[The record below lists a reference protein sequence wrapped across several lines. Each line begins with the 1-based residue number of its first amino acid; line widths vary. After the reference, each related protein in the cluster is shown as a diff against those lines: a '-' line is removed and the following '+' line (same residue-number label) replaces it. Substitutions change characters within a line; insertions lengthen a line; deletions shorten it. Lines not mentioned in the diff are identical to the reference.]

1 MQINPFIEKY
11 IEDRIATVFEGYTE
25 LQEKNDELE
34 RRLKVLEDR
43 PIVSADANNDL
54 TVGSDNSPYFQ
65 ETI

>member
-43 PIVSADANNDL
+43 PIVSTDANNDL
-54 TVGSDNSPYFQ
+54 TVGSDDAPYFQ